1 MATKT
6 TAAGN
11 EYEALEY
18 VDPHPDLKGDD
29 IVSEDCGNCGG
40 TGVYYGKSG
49 YEFYTATEGA
59 VTTGCFACHGTG
71 KHSRKV
77 SSARSTARRR
87 VTAENNRRAADADW
101 EADAPAREAREA
113 EEARQAEEAAAKAE
127 AERLAAMVQGFAGE
141 EGERLRN
148 LECEVVTEYQYE
160 AVAFNGYSM
169 ELRAI
174 IVFRV
179 IESGKILKWSS
190 RAQGLKAG
198 EKVTVTGT
206 VKGHGNYEGQDQ
218 TDLTRCIVKRAEEA
232 ADA

>member
-1 MATKT
+1 MATKI

-18 VDPHPDLKGDD
+18 VDPHPDLKGTDT
-29 IVSEDCGNCGG
+29 VSEDCGNCGG

-49 YEFYTATEGA
+49 YEFYTPTEGA
-59 VTTGCFACHGTG
+59 VTTGCFRCMGTG

-77 SSARSTARRR
+77 SSARSTARRQIG
-87 VTAENNRRAADADW
+87 AENARRAANADW

-113 EEARQAEEAAAKAE
+113 EEARQAEEAAARAE
-127 AERLAAMVQGFAGE
+127 AERLAAMTQGYAGE
-141 EGERLRN
+141 VDERLRK
-148 LECEVVTEYQYE
+148 LECEVVGEYQYE

-174 IVFRV
+174 ITFRV
-179 IESGKILKWSS
+179 IDSGKILMWSS

-198 EKVTVTGT
+198 EKVILTGT
-206 VKGHGNYEGQDQ
+206 VKAHGNYNGQDQ
-218 TDLTRCIVKRAEEA
+218 TEMTRCVVEREESA
-232 ADA
+232 AK